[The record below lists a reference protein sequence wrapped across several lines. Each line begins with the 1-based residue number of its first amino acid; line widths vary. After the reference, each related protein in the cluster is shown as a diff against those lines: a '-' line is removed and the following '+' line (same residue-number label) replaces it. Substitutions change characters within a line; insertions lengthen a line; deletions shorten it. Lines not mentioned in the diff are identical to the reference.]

1 MDKRKR
7 IFLIVIALFC
17 AAALI
22 AGLCFYIFRQKERRK
37 QADLA
42 RQMQEYRD
50 AKLAAYRA
58 ENERYDDYE
67 MDIAFLGDSLT
78 DGYPLEQ
85 YYPQFK
91 VTNRG
96 IGGDTT
102 IALQERL
109 QTSVLDL
116 KPKVIVMLIGANNLP
131 TMFDNYEQIL
141 QTFQQ
146 ELPQTKVV
154 LLSLTS
160 MSGDWAHKNELA
172 AYSNVKIKLLAQ
184 KYGYEFVDLFS
195 PLLDLKTGM
204 LKEEYTY
211 DGGHLTHA
219 GYEVVTAAVTPVLEK
234 LLAE

>member
-1 MDKRKR
+1 MHISKRVW
-7 IFLIVIALFC
+7 IIVIASVC
-17 AAALI
+17 TVALI
-22 AGLCFYIFRQKERRK
+22 VGLCFFVSWLKERRTTA
-37 QADLA
+37 QLIQQHQQYVAD
-42 RQMQEYRD
+42 
-50 AKLAAYRA
+50 KLAAYAA
-58 ENERYDDYE
+58 ENEVYADYQ
-67 MDIAFLGDSLT
+67 MDVAFLGDSLT
-78 DGYPLEQ
+78 DGYPLAQ
-85 YYPQFK
+85 FYPQFQ

-102 IALQERL
+102 FTLHERL

-172 AYSNVKIKLLAQ
+172 TYSNVKIKLLAQ

-195 PLLDLKTGM
+195 PLIDLETGM
-204 LKEEYTY
+204 LKEEYSY
-211 DGGHLTHA
+211 DGGHLTLA
-219 GYEVVTAAVTPVLEK
+219 GYEVITAAVTPVLEK
-234 LLAE
+234 LLP

>member
-1 MDKRKR
+1 MRISKRVR
-7 IFLIVIALFC
+7 SIIIASVC

-22 AGLCFYIFRQKERRK
+22 VGLCFFLSWLKERRTAAELA
-37 QADLA
+37 QQHQQYVAD
-42 RQMQEYRD
+42 
-50 AKLAAYRA
+50 KLAAYAA
-58 ENERYDDYE
+58 ENEVYADYQ
-67 MDIAFLGDSLT
+67 MDVAFLGDSLT
-78 DGYPLEQ
+78 DGYPLAQ
-85 YYPQFK
+85 FYPQFQ

-102 IALQERL
+102 FTLHERL

-160 MSGDWAHKNELA
+160 MSGDWGHKNEMA
-172 AYSNVKIKLLAQ
+172 ALNNVKIRLLAK
-184 KYGYEFVDLFS
+184 KYGYEYVDLFT
-195 PLLDLKTGM
+195 PLFDLEAGE
-204 LKEEYTY
+204 LKAEYTY
-211 DGGHLTHA
+211 DGGHLTLA
-219 GYEVVTAAVTPVLEK
+219 GYEVVTATVTPVLET
-234 LLAE
+234 LLP

>member
-1 MDKRKR
+1 MHISKRTL
-7 IFLIVIALFC
+7 IIIIAAVCTVALIVGLFFF
-17 AAALI
+17 LSW
-22 AGLCFYIFRQKERRK
+22 QKERRTTA
-37 QADLA
+37 QLTQQYQQYIAD
-42 RQMQEYRD
+42 
-50 AKLAAYRA
+50 KLTAYAA
-58 ENERYDDYE
+58 ENEACDDYE
-67 MDIAFLGDSLT
+67 VDVAFLGDSLT

-102 IALQERL
+102 FTLQERL

-160 MSGDWAHKNELA
+160 MSGDWGHKNEMA
-172 AYSNVKIKLLAQ
+172 ALNNVKIRLLAK
-184 KYGYEFVDLFS
+184 KYGYEYVDLFT
-195 PLLDLKTGM
+195 PLFDLEAGE
-204 LKEEYTY
+204 LKAEYTY
-211 DGGHLTHA
+211 DGGHLTLA
-219 GYEVVTAAVTPVLEK
+219 GYEVVTATVTPVLET
-234 LLAE
+234 LLP